1 MLSWQAFVIEKMGY
15 FEYNHINRLFHEM
28 SIIHIDPENK
38 SIKVLLVIFLC
49 IFYYAFSRIFTRAYN
64 WR

>member
-15 FEYNHINRLFHEM
+15 FEYNHINRLLHEM

-38 SIKVLLVIFLC
+38 SIKVLLVISL
-49 IFYYAFSRIFTRAYN
+49 RIF
-64 WR
+64 